1 MARRRKEGGNA
12 SVVGVDLESRPLV
25 VIDSRNPIWRDME
38 TMSLGPWLVPPI
50 IWVEPPADATDVRI
64 ESVVGWLKG
73 FKPAAVR
80 VLPRVSGRAVL
91 PADEVQ
97 DAAAR
102 QQEAEP
108 ASRVREV
115 VGELVAETTL
125 GAEDQAALAGMLDGY
140 LTRAGL

>member
-1 MARRRKEGGNA
+1 
-12 SVVGVDLESRPLV
+12 
-25 VIDSRNPIWRDME
+25 ME

-125 GAEDQAALAGMLDGY
+125 GDEDQAALAGMLDGY